1 MTTYSLRP
9 RDGWEVADGY
19 TPPPL
24 TVARILL
31 DTTTARTAT
40 DRDLHA
46 VIAWAYDHTTDARV
60 LWGRPTNGL
69 VIAQAAGTPDPARLA
84 TLTRQPVETAR
95 VRTDW
100 AEGDRI
106 TLAGILSPEARVKT
120 PRENGRIRARSRT
133 SLAFG
138 QHPEWLTT
146 RLSGVVDID
155 EVAVEPLDPVRV
167 RKRTG
172 TVVQARTG
180 FHATATVTHPHRLA
194 YVLANGLGAGRAYGC
209 GLLLAAE
216 AR

>member
-46 VIAWAYDHTTDARV
+46 VIAWAYDHVTGARV

-69 VIAQAAGTPDPARLA
+69 VIAQAAGVPDPARLI
-84 TLTRQPVETAR
+84 TLTRQPVETAP

-106 TLAGILSPEARVKT
+106 TLAGILSPEARINGI
-120 PRENGRIRARSRT
+120 REDGVRRSRT
-133 SLAFG
+133 RTALAFE
-138 QHPEWLTT
+138 QHPEWLMT
-146 RLSGVVDID
+146 RLAGVVEVH
-155 EVAVEPLDPVRV
+155 EVAVEPLDPLRV
-167 RKRTG
+167 HKRTG

-180 FHATATVTHPHRLA
+180 YHADCTVLRPDRLA
-194 YVLANGLGAGRAYGC
+194 YVLSNGLGAGRAYGC
-209 GLLLAAE
+209 GLLLAGAS
-216 AR
+216 R